1 MAEGRPPA
9 AECTG
14 EHQSPEHQTE
24 TASLCE
30 EKTLGPEAA
39 GPGLRPLP
47 CTSRGILGTRL
58 HLSKPQPRL

>member
-39 GPGLRPLP
+39 GTQAAPSAMYEPWDPGHTASSL
-47 CTSRGILGTRL
+47 
-58 HLSKPQPRL
+58 